1 MNYYPFIVIEGAD
14 GAGTTT
20 QARLLADRLRA
31 HNMDPASCL
40 LTRQPSDGPVGKKIR
55 ALLTGEDPPLASSA
69 AMQLMFSA
77 DRLDHAERV
86 ILPALRAGQIV
97 VSDRYDMSTAI
108 YLAAGSPRYKCLV
121 QGCGWTGNNSPTASG
136 FAALMSNPP
145 PPEDVHD
152 HPTKNLET
160 ELLKHAFSWNTM
172 APRPLLTI
180 VLSVSPEVAEERR
193 ARGGKPEMFEQIEFQ
208 RRVCKLYDEAHRTH
222 QRGESPEAIDAM
234 SQHRPVRFDSPVA
247 VINGAAPMNVVAE
260 EVWVRACVALAK
272 LDEHNDDLAEWMRK

>member
-1 MNYYPFIVIEGAD
+1 
-14 GAGTTT
+14 
-20 QARLLADRLRA
+20 
-31 HNMDPASCL
+31 
-40 LTRQPSDGPVGKKIR
+40 
-55 ALLTGEDPPLASSA
+55 
-69 AMQLMFSA
+69 MQLMFSA